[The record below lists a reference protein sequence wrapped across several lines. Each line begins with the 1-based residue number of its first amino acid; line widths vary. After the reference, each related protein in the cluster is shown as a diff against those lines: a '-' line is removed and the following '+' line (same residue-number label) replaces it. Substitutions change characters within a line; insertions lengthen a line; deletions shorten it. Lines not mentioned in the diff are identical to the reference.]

1 MVHIVIFTMNA
12 LHRSRAVVATTAT
25 LAAEGAAIV
34 ALTAIGREPA
44 FRIPLARLDDWLAA
58 TPAADALVAAL
69 RWVALVGA
77 WWLLAG
83 TLVYVAATVTRV
95 PAAVRAVRWAAL
107 PPVRRMV
114 DAAFVATVVGGAV
127 LAPATADARGAGPPP
142 TTLVRDGRGGDLA
155 SLPPATTAAPTPPP
169 GRRATVPAPIPAP
182 VPAARPGPAAVPP
195 AAPSPPPGG
204 VEVQVVVAPGDDL
217 WALAAGR
224 LAATR
229 GIAPADVAD
238 AEIAP
243 YWVSVCERNRAAL
256 ASGDPN
262 LIFPG
267 EIVTLPPV
275 S

>member
-1 MVHIVIFTMNA
+1 M
-12 LHRSRAVVATTAT
+12 
-25 LAAEGAAIV
+25 
-34 ALTAIGREPA
+34 
-44 FRIPLARLDDWLAA
+44 
-58 TPAADALVAAL
+58 LVAGL
-69 RWVALVGA
+69 RWVALLGA

-83 TLVYVAATVTRV
+83 TLVYVAAAVTRV

-107 PPVRRMV
+107 PPVRRVV
-114 DAAFVATVVGGAV
+114 DAAFAATVVGGAV
-127 LAPATADARGAGPPP
+127 LAPANAGARVTGPPP
-142 TTLVRDGRGGDLA
+142 TTFVRDGRGGDLA
-155 SLPPATTAAPTPPP
+155 SLPPATTAAPNPPAAP
-169 GRRATVPAPIPAP
+169 PTVRTAPTVPTAPSAPSAPSARRPAP
-182 VPAARPGPAAVPP
+182 AAAAVPP

-204 VEVQVVVAPGDDL
+204 LEVQVVVAPGDDL

-243 YWVSVCERNRAAL
+243 YWVAVCERNRAAL

-267 EIVTLPPV
+267 EVVTLPAL

>member
-1 MVHIVIFTMNA
+1 MVRIVIFTMNA
-12 LHRSRAVVATTAT
+12 LHRSRAVVATMAT

-44 FRIPLARLDDWLAA
+44 FRIPLAHLDDWLAA
-58 TPAADALVAAL
+58 TPSTDALVAAL

-83 TLVYVAATVTRV
+83 SLVYVVAAVTRV
-95 PAAVRAVRWAAL
+95 PTAVRAVRWAAL

-127 LAPATADARGAGPPP
+127 LAPATAGARDTGPPP

-155 SLPPATTAAPTPPP
+155 SLPPATTAPPTLPPAPPAAAPARTPAPTP
-169 GRRATVPAPIPAP
+169 APT
-182 VPAARPGPAAVPP
+182 PAAVPP
-195 AAPSPPPGG
+195 AAPPPPPGG
-204 VEVQVVVAPGDDL
+204 GEVQVVVAPGDDL

-229 GIAPADVAD
+229 GIAPAAVAD

-243 YWVSVCERNRAAL
+243 YWVAVCERNRAAL

>member
-1 MVHIVIFTMNA
+1 MIA
-12 LHRSRAVVATTAT
+12 LRRLSAAVATMTT
-25 LAAEGAAIV
+25 VAAEGAAIV
-34 ALTAIGREPA
+34 LLTAIGREPA
-44 FRIPLARLDDWLAA
+44 FRVPFTRLDDWLAV
-58 TPAADALVAAL
+58 TPPADALVAGL
-69 RWVALVGA
+69 RWVALLGA

-83 TLVYVAATVTRV
+83 TLLYVAAAVTRV

-107 PPVRRMV
+107 PPVRRVV
-114 DAAFVATVVGGAV
+114 DAAFAATVVGGAV
-127 LAPATADARGAGPPP
+127 LAPATAGARVAGPPP
-142 TTLVRDGRGGDLA
+142 TTFVRDGRGGDLA
-155 SLPPATTAAPTPPP
+155 SLPPATTAAPNPPAVP
-169 GRRATVPAPIPAP
+169 PTVRTAPTAP
-182 VPAARPGPAAVPP
+182 TAAAVPP
-195 AAPSPPPGG
+195 AAPSPPPPPGG
-204 VEVQVVVAPGDDL
+204 MVVQVVVAPGDDL

-243 YWVSVCERNRAAL
+243 YWMAVCERNRAAL

-267 EIVTLPPV
+267 EVVTLPAV